1 MINEDTRQY
10 RIETDRKKLAILRQ
24 NQDVQKF
31 LKDQMIHIE
40 NNKKVNLQKKG
51 LDGMDAVSK
60 DFAHRTQMK
69 MKIDTKRAMFTDT
82 AMHNMHTSNE
92 RNLRNM
98 MEKEAERQQSYR
110 EVTDDVQQAAFL
122 QKLEKKAEQDKILKH
137 RQDLEN
143 SIAERARISHYGRMP
158 VTNETLR

>member
-92 RNLRNM
+92 RNARNM
-98 MEKEAERQQSYR
+98 MEKEAER
-110 EVTDDVQQAAFL
+110 
-122 QKLEKKAEQDKILKH
+122 
-137 RQDLEN
+137 
-143 SIAERARISHYGRMP
+143 
-158 VTNETLR
+158 